1 MHFAAQKRALAAAT
15 ALLGAGARADAVNS
29 CGNTPLFTAIFSSRG
44 RGELIWL
51 LRRHG
56 AGPWHP
62 DNTGHTP
69 VGTARMIANYDV
81 ARFFD
86 DLTGPGPKT

>member
-1 MHFAAQKRALAAAT
+1 M
-15 ALLGAGARADAVNS
+15 
-29 CGNTPLFTAIFSSRG
+29 FSSRG
-44 RGELIWL
+44 CGELIQL
-51 LRRHG
+51 LRRLG

-81 ARFFD
+81 GRFFD
-86 DLTGPGPKT
+86 GLTDPGPKT